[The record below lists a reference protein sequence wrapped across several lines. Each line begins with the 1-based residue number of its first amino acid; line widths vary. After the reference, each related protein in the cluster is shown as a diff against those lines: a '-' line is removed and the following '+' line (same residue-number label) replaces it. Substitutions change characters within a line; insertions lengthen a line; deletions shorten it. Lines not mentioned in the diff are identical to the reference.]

1 MPEIS
6 RAAWVTAA
14 ARTLREAAVDSPRLS
29 AVLILRHVLALS
41 QLDWLAHPEAAVP
54 EDALARLE
62 ALLQRRRSGEP
73 AAYLL
78 GEREFYGRAFAVN
91 RATLIPR
98 PETEHL
104 VEAALTALPA
114 TPLIFA
120 DLGTGSGCI
129 AVTLCA
135 ERPQWKGLAADIAG
149 QALEAAR
156 GNARRYGVADR
167 LRCVQADFTRPLLRK
182 GSLDLVISNPP
193 YVSASEYAEL
203 SPEVRDFEPA
213 AALLPRE
220 NADGL
225 EHLHIVSRAA
235 AAALRPGGLLLME
248 HGWTQGEAVRMLL
261 LSHTWTNIVICK
273 DLSNHDRFVIARRSP
288 FPEPVWPK

>member
-1 MPEIS
+1 MIEIS

-14 ARTLREAAVDSPRLS
+14 ARTLQEAAVDSPRLS

-41 QLDWLAHPEAAVP
+41 QLDWLAHPETAVP
-54 EDALARLE
+54 EHALARLE
-62 ALLQRRRSGEP
+62 ALLQRRRAGEP
-73 AAYLL
+73 AAYVL

-104 VEAALTALPA
+104 VEAALTALPP
-114 TPLIFA
+114 TPLCFA

-135 ERPQWKGLAADIAG
+135 ERPQWKGLAADISG

-156 GNARRYGVADR
+156 GNARRYGVGER
-167 LRCVQADFTRPLLRK
+167 LCCVQADFTRPLLRP
-182 GSLDLVISNPP
+182 GTLDLVISNPP
-193 YVSASEYAEL
+193 YVSSSEYAEL
-203 SPEVRDFEPA
+203 SPEVRDFEPV
-213 AALLPRE
+213 AALLPQE

-225 EHLHIVSRAA
+225 EHLRVVSRVA

-248 HGWTQGEAVRMLL
+248 HGWTQGEAVRLL
-261 LSHTWTNIVICK
+261 FLSHIWTNVVICK
-273 DLSNHDRFVIARRSP
+273 DLSNHDRFVAARRSP
-288 FPEPVWPK
+288 YPE

>member
-14 ARTLREAAVDSPRLS
+14 TRTLREAAVDSPRLS

-41 QLDWLAHPEAAVP
+41 QFDWLAHPETSVP
-54 EDALARLE
+54 EHALARLE

-114 TPLIFA
+114 TPLRFA

-135 ERPQWKGLAADIAG
+135 ERPHWKGLAADISG

-156 GNARRYGVADR
+156 RNARRYGVEQR
-167 LRCVQADFTRPLLRK
+167 LCCVQADFTQPLLCP
-182 GSLDLVISNPP
+182 GTLDLVISNPP

-203 SPEVRDFEPA
+203 SPEVRDFEPT
-213 AALLPRE
+213 AALLPQE

-225 EHLHIVSRAA
+225 EHLKIVPHVA

-248 HGWTQGEAVRMLL
+248 HGWTQGEAVRLL
-261 LSHTWTNIVICK
+261 LFSNIWTNIVICK
-273 DLSNHDRFVIARRSP
+273 DLSNHDRFVIARRAPYS
-288 FPEPVWPK
+288 E